1 MNKYP
6 LFSHEVDKKLLAFST
21 INHTNN
27 NNNKFYNISYDN
39 NELFLQTPTFNFIEQ
54 IDTKSINNKI
64 YNEIYL
70 FLTPKDTTSGK
81 FIKLVS
87 DIETISHNYV
97 KNELNDDYILQPSIN
112 TINISDDSNQVC
124 RYIKVK
130 LLDITK
136 IEYNRRD
143 ISVDDLKKL
152 LGKVTLKIIF
162 EINMIWLNKS
172 KMGLYM
178 KPHKLRVEDIKIDTI
193 IDFRDDYGEYNDI
206 LQTEFPDK
214 LKTILNTRDNQL
226 NDSIFKQYDNLNNL
240 DKSDN
245 SAKSNKSDKTD
256 KSNKLIK
263 NTEIIDTLDKFIP
276 SSKSINN
283 TNFEN
288 KLKNELGDI
297 QAQHN
302 LDAIISSQKVKSK
315 SDKSK
320 SDKSKSDKS
329 KSDKSKSID
338 SDSSIKINKYSRK
351 NIGNKNKKSVNILKK
366 CSDETQM
373 QEEVI
378 NKLTNLLDDNDT
390 SDISLECDLN
400 N

>member
-320 SDKSKSDKS
+320 SDKSKS
-329 KSDKSKSID
+329 ID